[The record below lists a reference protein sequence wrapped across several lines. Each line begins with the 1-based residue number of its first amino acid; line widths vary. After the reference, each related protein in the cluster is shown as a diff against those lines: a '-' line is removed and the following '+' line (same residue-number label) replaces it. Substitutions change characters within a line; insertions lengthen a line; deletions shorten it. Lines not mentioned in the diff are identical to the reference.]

1 MSSKGSTLF
10 TVGTLLRHAQD
21 AGAPVRLLVQGTW
34 LDGRIVGADGLG
46 VILDDGNAQ
55 QVLVRLDSI
64 VAVRFSRADIDD
76 DSGEDARAQPMI
88 RALSHRGPDGVRV
101 EAAAGAALAHARLS
115 IIDLDCGWQPLHGPD
130 GARMV
135 WTSGTIGLLGF
146 PRLGEC
152 LTQIKR
158 QGSRAY

>member
-1 MSSKGSTLF
+1 MSSKSSTLF

-64 VAVRFSRADIDD
+64 VAVSFSRADIDD
-76 DSGEDARAQPMI
+76 DGEDARAHGQRRRDPI
-88 RALSHRGPDGVRV
+88 EAGPV
-101 EAAAGAALAHARLS
+101 GAAYA
-115 IIDLDCGWQPLHGPD
+115 
-130 GARMV
+130 
-135 WTSGTIGLLGF
+135 
-146 PRLGEC
+146 
-152 LTQIKR
+152 
-158 QGSRAY
+158 

>member
-46 VILDDGNAQ
+46 VILDDGDAQ

-64 VAVRFSRADIDD
+64 VAVSFSRADIDD
-76 DSGEDARAQPMI
+76 DAGDGSGEDARAHGRRRRDPI
-88 RALSHRGPDGVRV
+88 EAGPVGGS
-101 EAAAGAALAHARLS
+101 AA
-115 IIDLDCGWQPLHGPD
+115 
-130 GARMV
+130 
-135 WTSGTIGLLGF
+135 
-146 PRLGEC
+146 
-152 LTQIKR
+152 
-158 QGSRAY
+158 

>member
-46 VILDDGNAQ
+46 VVLDDGNAQ

-64 VAVRFSRADIDD
+64 VAVSFSRADIDQD
-76 DSGEDARAQPMI
+76 DAEEDARAHGRRRRDPI
-88 RALSHRGPDGVRV
+88 EAGPVGGS
-101 EAAAGAALAHARLS
+101 AA
-115 IIDLDCGWQPLHGPD
+115 
-130 GARMV
+130 
-135 WTSGTIGLLGF
+135 
-146 PRLGEC
+146 
-152 LTQIKR
+152 
-158 QGSRAY
+158 